1 MRLLAVFVLAVSTA
15 VAGMADMRPGFVV
28 SSGAPFPIVADF
40 NGDGLD
46 DLFQGGQVL
55 VNSGGAFG
63 APIDLGIGEGERI
76 VDVLDVNG
84 DHRLDLL
91 TVGSSVKVP
100 ANLPQPPMQTPGYR
114 LYIANAS
121 RTYGA
126 SIGVSS
132 GPRPYVADVD
142 GDNRDDFLVMGDV
155 SNANNQSIGTDVT
168 VLRSLGNGTFESF
181 APFRIAPMVQTVQ
194 RGDINHDG
202 TTDLVIRAAS
212 ELVVLQ
218 GGGDGRFSVKSRYLP
233 ANEAFAAFSMKLGD
247 IDGDSHL
254 DVVIPGMRSVRV
266 LFGDGRGN
274 FQRTARGRI
283 AKEHDIVG
291 FPAGVPIM
299 ENGMQP
305 KNLVLGH
312 FTRGDQ
318 LQIAAGTVEGDLV
331 ILAYEQGT
339 LREVA
344 RMTTEFW
351 LPGLRSGAF
360 RAGGG
365 DDLYVVGT
373 LIWGDNWPKPRLF
386 YGNPDVSV
394 ATTSARV
401 AGRRRAA
408 GMAPGIA
415 LRMEMRADC
424 IESQAAR
431 WSFTREGIFGV
442 AQRNGAAIEAVFDD
456 GQIYYRMT
464 APFAGEPVYG
474 TLTESDGFW
483 NGTAQVLTSCGW
495 KMMSVSAK
503 IE

>member
-15 VAGMADMRPGFVV
+15 FAGMADMRPGFVV

-63 APIDLGIGEGERI
+63 APIDLGIGEGEKI

-91 TVGSSVKVP
+91 TIGSSVKVP
-100 ANLPQPPMQTPGYR
+100 ANLPQPPMQAPGYR

-126 SIGVSS
+126 PIGVSS
-132 GPRPYVADVD
+132 GPRPWVADVD
-142 GDNRDDFLVMGDV
+142 GDDKDDFVVMGDIWETNKPSV
-155 SNANNQSIGTDVT
+155 ATEVT
-168 VLRSLGNGTFESF
+168 VLRSLGNGTFQSL

-202 TTDLVIRAAS
+202 TTDLVVRAAG

-218 GGGDGRFSVKSRYLP
+218 GSGDGRFSVKSRYLP
-233 ANEAFAAFSMKLGD
+233 SNDAFASFSMKMGD

-274 FQRTARGRI
+274 FQRTARGRL

-291 FPAGVPIM
+291 FPAGVPIL

-312 FTRGDQ
+312 FTRADQ
-318 LQIAAGTVEGDLV
+318 LQIAAGTLEGDIV
-331 ILAYEQGT
+331 IFGYEQGT
-339 LREVA
+339 LREVS
-344 RMTTEFW
+344 RTFTEFW
-351 LPGLRSGAF
+351 LMEL
-360 RAGGG
+360 RAGRFHASGG
-365 DDLYVVGT
+365 TDLYVVGA

-386 YGNPDVSV
+386 YGPDEL
-394 ATTSARV
+394 AAAGTSPRASGRRRSAGMTPGMALRMQMQADCVDAV
-401 AGRRRAA
+401 AGRWNF
-408 GMAPGIA
+408 
-415 LRMEMRADC
+415 
-424 IESQAAR
+424 S
-431 WSFTREGIFGV
+431 REGIFGT
-442 AQRNGAAIEAVFDD
+442 AQQDGGTIDAVFDES
-456 GQIYYRMT
+456 QIYYRMT
-464 APFAGEPVYG
+464 APFSGEPMYG
-474 TLTESDGFW
+474 VLEAANGSW
-483 NGTAQVLTSCGW
+483 NGTTQVLTSCGW
-495 KMMSVSAK
+495 KVMTVHAQ